1 MEVPRENTTRVIDLI
16 VFRISGDYGTVTG
29 EGLRPSVPWTQGRRG
44 VGRKWGLLSVEGGAA
59 HSNTQGE
66 WGQVIEIVSSQ
77 GKGTKGKGDGNGT
90 KETEDVT
97 WSPRDLQVLLKY
109 QRNRRVTL
117 KGTEA

>member
-77 GKGTKGKGDGNGT
+77 GNGTKG
-90 KETEDVT
+90 TEDVT